1 MREFWSFVRFGFPLE
16 EQQVECIS
24 RFLLKEGSSLLF
36 RISLL
41 LSGITMQLWLRAS
54 L

>member
-1 MREFWSFVRFGFPLE
+1 MFACFGFPFE

-24 RFLLKEGSSLLF
+24 RFLLKEQNSLLF
-36 RISLL
+36 HISFL